1 MRARLDPNLVQL
13 EEKRIMDRAR
23 AAIEEGDDDEDSDG
37 AGEGGGDD
45 DGDGQHE
52 GVSNNGDGGGG
63 SGGGGG
69 GGGRRRRTIA
79 ARRVKK
85 NRYASVVKKLFVD
98 LNEYRVAR
106 SGESAAWSYR
116 CVLDGHVLWEP
127 SALGKRPSS
136 TSRRSKYI
144 RCDNYD
150 VFLHHQP
157 LCAPLAFA
165 RDCLRLPV
173 IVPCFAERSAVA
185 NLLPS
190 LIF

>member
-1 MRARLDPNLVQL
+1 
-13 EEKRIMDRAR
+13 MDRAR

-52 GVSNNGDGGGG
+52 GVSDNGDGGGGGSG

-69 GGGRRRRTIA
+69 GRRTIA

-85 NRYASVVKKLFVD
+85 NKYASVVKKLYVD

-106 SGESAAWSYR
+106 GGESAAWSYR

-144 RCDNYD
+144 RYDNYD

-173 IVPCFAERSAVA
+173 IVLCFAERSAVA

-190 LIF
+190 HVF